1 MYHRVMRL
9 AQGLST
15 EAENREVAGKWVIRE
30 GIAEE
35 TKRGEA
41 GTLHKNFLGSWNLCQ
56 ERISVLWEELEP
68 QWRWHSPSLSQ
79 IIGHK
84 ALVAVMNGDSCTN
97 STAS

>member
-30 GIAEE
+30 GTAEE

-41 GTLHKNFLGSWNLCQ
+41 GTLHKSSLGSWNLCQ

-68 QWRWHSPSLSQ
+68 QCRWHSPSLSQ
-79 IIGHK
+79 ITGHQ
-84 ALVAVMNGDSCTN
+84 ALAAVMNGDSCTN